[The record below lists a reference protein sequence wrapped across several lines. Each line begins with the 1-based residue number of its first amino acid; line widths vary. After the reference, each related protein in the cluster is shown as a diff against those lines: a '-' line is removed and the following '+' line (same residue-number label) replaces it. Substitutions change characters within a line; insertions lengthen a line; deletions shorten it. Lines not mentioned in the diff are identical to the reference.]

1 MIRDVI
7 IQEIHKE
14 RARQDKLHPDWFGN
28 EHGLAVLMEEV
39 GESAKGLYE
48 MNVATQANDQANYAK
63 WRKNLKEE
71 LIQVAAVCVRW
82 SENI

>member
-14 RARQDKLHPDWFGN
+14 RKRQDKLHENWYGN
-28 EHGLAVLMEEV
+28 EHGLAVLVEEV

-48 MNVATQANDQANYAK
+48 MNTAQKAKDPEAYAK
-63 WRKNLKEE
+63 WRQNLKDE
-71 LIQVAAVCVRW
+71 LVQVASTAIRW
-82 SENI
+82 LENI